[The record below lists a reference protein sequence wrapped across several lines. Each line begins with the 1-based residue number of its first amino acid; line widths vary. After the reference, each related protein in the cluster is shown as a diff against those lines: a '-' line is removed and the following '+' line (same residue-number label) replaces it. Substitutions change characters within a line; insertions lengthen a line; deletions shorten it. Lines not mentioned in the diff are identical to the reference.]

1 LEPPPPGC
9 LDLASWAQVL
19 KAWSPEAKIEV
30 LELKSES
37 NSQEQT
43 MHTDSA
49 FMATR
54 EGRRYKFTTNEYSM
68 ILALEPQDN
77 ETYLNV
83 SSDGTE
89 AIKRV
94 VIPQGALMIFR
105 GDLSHR
111 EGGYARENRRI
122 YMYIGIRIESSDQ
135 QATRSEEEKKEEGKA
150 DGVGL
155 GVHQSR
161 DDSALEGRKRQRSL
175 EEPHPEEDAS
185 DVPSVSLIGS
195 LINSIT

>member
-1 LEPPPPGC
+1 
-9 LDLASWAQVL
+9 L

-30 LELKSES
+30 LELKSEA

-54 EGRRYKFTTNEYSM
+54 EAGRYYKFATNEYSM

-94 VIPQGALMIFR
+94 VIPQGALMILR

-122 YMYIGIRIESSDQ
+122 YIGIRIESSDQ
-135 QATRSEEEKKEEGKA
+135 QATRSEEEEEGKEEDQGESQREREEEEEEEEKA

-175 EEPHPEEDAS
+175 EESHPEEDAS
-185 DVPSVSLIGS
+185 DVPSVSLVGS
-195 LINSIT
+195 QDGS

>member
-1 LEPPPPGC
+1 

-54 EGRRYKFTTNEYSM
+54 EAGRNYKFATNEYSM

-94 VIPQGALMIFR
+94 VIPQGALMILR

-122 YMYIGIRIESSDQ
+122 YIGIRIESSDQ
-135 QATRSEEEKKEEGKA
+135 QATRSEEEKEEEGKA
-150 DGVGL
+150 DEVGL

-175 EEPHPEEDAS
+175 EEPHPKEGAS
-185 DVPSVSLIGS
+185 GVPSVSLVGS
-195 LINSIT
+195 QDGS